1 MNRRTLIHMADQL
14 FRAQDLYRVAA
25 QKEAQANYP
34 AAYSLYHQA
43 LSQYDETFGAYHPE
57 ACRCRCGLSRA
68 ANALGHFDEARR
80 LVEQALELQNRILG
94 SHHPDVAASLHT
106 LGEIMANQED
116 YSGAIPRLEQAYRL
130 RHQLLGPA
138 HPDTLE
144 SLSILG
150 LTWMR
155 QGDVS
160 QAARLLQQA
169 LSLAGQPLEASDV
182 DQGERR
188 RAAARM
194 AARLGVVYASQNPPH
209 PLALLTSRQAL
220 ESARQAYGPDHPYTA
235 QVMSGLGRLLHEQG
249 RPEEALPLLE
259 EALRL
264 QEAASGT
271 PGALDSLPA
280 VQTLTNL
287 SAVYLFLEQ
296 DGAAYRLAER
306 ALIANERIYGPRHAL
321 TLQSL
326 RRVVDT
332 LDRLART
339 GDPALD
345 LAAWEVGAALFQ
357 CLAGLDAAAGRADPA
372 NANTSGTHLH
382 PRQAARRLHEEVER
396 LAAIRSRPPLSPAD
410 QAGLEAARL
419 QMAQAA
425 DAHRQGNDPAALAL
439 LEQALAV
446 QEHRL
451 GPDDLEHVELLKRLV
466 QVKDALGQ
474 WSAALPLLQRAA
486 DIRSRILGPHN
497 PYTLESLTELTSRTS
512 YEYGL
517 AASLPLQRQVLE
529 LQEQALGP
537 NDPNVKLLRRAIE
550 RLETQIAPLAVAGA
564 PAGPGLSRSQKR
576 ERALAALPP
585 ERLALL
591 EGIEQVNWR
600 SLQHAYGPAV
610 DVPNL
615 LRLLLC
621 ADPEVVRDAW
631 ESLYAHIY
639 HQGTIYQAT
648 GAAVP
653 FLVRMLAADEPPGKI
668 ELLNF
673 LADLAAEGSQFNE
686 PPGSEAQ
693 NDWVRALEDAIAA
706 GLPVYFDLLQHPQV
720 QVRLLAL
727 LALAR
732 LRRRSGQV
740 IPGLQEWL
748 KTTRDPQLR
757 AAGLYALRKQ
767 MDDSPASQQ
776 YFSGLLMSSA
786 DPLVGYQVAAGWVE
800 RVAKT
805 AAPPSNAIAA
815 LRAARFTVAN
825 GRTRGDP
832 ALSPWIFPDKEDDPK
847 VRAYLT

>member
-1 MNRRTLIHMADQL
+1 MADQL
-14 FRAQDLYRVAA
+14 FRAQDLYRIAA
-25 QKEAQANYP
+25 QKEAQADYP
-34 AAYSLYHQA
+34 VAYLLYRQA
-43 LSQYDETFGAYHPE
+43 LDLYDETFGAYHPE

-94 SHHPDVAASLHT
+94 GHHPDVAASLHT
-106 LGEIMANQED
+106 LGEIMANQDD
-116 YSGAIPRLEQAYRL
+116 YSGAISRLEQAYRL

-144 SLSILG
+144 SLSTLG

-155 QGDVS
+155 QGDAG
-160 QAARLLQQA
+160 QAARMLQQA
-169 LSLAGQPLEASDV
+169 VSLAGQPLAASDV

-188 RAAARM
+188 RAAARLT
-194 AARLGVVYASQNPPH
+194 ARLAVFYAGQTPPH
-209 PLALLTSRQAL
+209 PLALPTFQQAL
-220 ESARQAYGPDHPYTA
+220 DSARLAYGPDHLYTA
-235 QVMSGLGRLLHEQG
+235 RVMSGLGKLLHELG
-249 RPEEALPLLE
+249 RPDEARPLLE
-259 EALRL
+259 QALRL
-264 QEAASGT
+264 QEAASETGQ
-271 PGALDSLPA
+271 ADSPA
-280 VQTLTNL
+280 AAQTLMSL
-287 SAVYLFLEQ
+287 SAVYLLLEQ
-296 DGAAYRLAER
+296 DGLAYRLAER
-306 ALIANERIYGPRHAL
+306 ALIVNERIYGPRHAL

-372 NANTSGTHLH
+372 HANTSGAHLH

-396 LAAIRSRPPLSPAD
+396 LAAIRSRPPLSPAG
-410 QAGLEAARL
+410 QASLETARS

-425 DAHRQGNDPAALAL
+425 DAHRQGNNVAALAL
-439 LEQALAV
+439 LEQALAA
-446 QEHRL
+446 QERLL
-451 GPDDLEHVELLKRLV
+451 GPDDLEHVELLKRLA

-486 DIRSRILGPHN
+486 EIRSHILGPHN
-497 PYTLESLTELTSRTS
+497 PYTLESLTERMARTS

-537 NDPNVKLLRRAIE
+537 DDPHVKLLRHTVE
-550 RLETQIAPLAVAGA
+550 RLEAQAAPSAGL
-564 PAGPGLSRSQKR
+564 PEPGLSRSQRR

-591 EGIEQVNWR
+591 DGIEQVNWR
-600 SLQHAYGPAV
+600 GLQHVAGPAV

-621 ADPEVVRDAW
+621 ANPDVVRDAW
-631 ESLYAHIY
+631 DSLYAHIY

-653 FLVRMLAADEPPGKI
+653 FLVRMLAADEPPAKVD
-668 ELLNF
+668 LLSF
-673 LADLAAEGSQFNE
+673 LADLAVEGSLLGE
-686 PPGSEAQ
+686 APGPEAQ
-693 NDWVRALEDAIAA
+693 NDWVRAMEEAIAA
-706 GLPVYFDLLQHPQV
+706 GLETYFDLLQHPQMP
-720 QVRLLAL
+720 VRLLAL

-732 LRRRSGQV
+732 LRRRSGQI
-740 IPGLQEWL
+740 IPRLQEWL
-748 KTTRDPQLR
+748 KTTGDPQLR

-776 YFSGLLMSSA
+776 YFSGLLLSSA

-800 RVAKT
+800 RAART
-805 AAPPSNAIAA
+805 AAPPSNAVAA

-825 GRTRGDP
+825 GRTRGNP
-832 ALSPWIFPDKEDDPK
+832 ALSPWIFPDEEDEPK
-847 VRAYLT
+847 VRAYLV